1 MWGRRRQGSSQS
13 FIIRMADNKA
23 HWMIYPTIIGNGIT
37 GSTQGGGTTMDTF
50 NDNMQRNLHR
60 SCPSPWS
67 PRVVGRSIDH
77 LKSSLDHRYTSP
89 QLLNIM
95 SITLLKPIAMSTSI
109 RASWARG
116 RSSYSHPFKGPVESV
131 ICPSV
136 RITCPSTSLMS
147 QSNRHNLHDHPSLPQ
162 RGKASPIGSDY

>member
-1 MWGRRRQGSSQS
+1 MWGRRRLSSSQN
-13 FIIRMADNKA
+13 FNIRMADNKA
-23 HWMIYPTIIGNGIT
+23 YWMIYPTIIGNGIT
-37 GSTQGGGTTMDTF
+37 GSTQGGLTTMDTF
-50 NDNMQRNLHR
+50 NDNMQRHLYR

-67 PRVVGRSIDH
+67 PVMAGRSIDH

-89 QLLNIM
+89 QLLSIR

-116 RSSYSHPFKGPVESV
+116 RSSYSHPFRGPVESV
-131 ICPSV
+131 ICPGV
-136 RITCPSTSLMS
+136 RVTCPSTSLMS
-147 QSNRHNLHDHPSLPQ
+147 QSNRHHLHDRPSLPQ